1 MALSST
7 CGFVP
12 SISEPNSI
20 SGNPTG
26 ISGIINTNVSRCRKF
41 KGFYPSFTPGI
52 SNLSTTTSVAG
63 EYSLVSITGQNF
75 LPNGTTYVNFG
86 SYTSI
91 QVIYNSSFNISFV
104 VPTAALVGN
113 YNVIVVNVYNNNFS
127 PSVNQTYQGTLNYS
141 NAVVYTLTP

>member
-12 SISEPNSI
+12 SI

-63 EYSLVSITGQNF
+63 EYFLVSITGQNF